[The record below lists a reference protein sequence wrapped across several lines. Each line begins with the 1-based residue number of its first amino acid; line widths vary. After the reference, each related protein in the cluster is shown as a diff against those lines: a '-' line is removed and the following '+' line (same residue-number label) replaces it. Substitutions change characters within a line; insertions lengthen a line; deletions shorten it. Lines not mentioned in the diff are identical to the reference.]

1 MVSTRGKPCAASSE
15 GMEGQDEI
23 ETDEVDIIGMK
34 VKAMPRIM
42 MVLWQ
47 HIFHEPYS
55 FIFIRPV
62 PPLPLILIF
71 LTFFFFK
78 KNIYNLNCTLL
89 KDRFSKFWTKG
100 MKCGAA

>member
-1 MVSTRGKPCAASSE
+1 MNVYHEIRGRLLELPPSEPQWLQALLRACDCDFVWAATRGKPCAASSSE

-23 ETDEVDIIGMK
+23 GTDEVDIIGMK

-55 FIFIRPV
+55 FIFIRPYH
-62 PPLPLILIF
+62 L
-71 LTFFFFK
+71 
-78 KNIYNLNCTLL
+78 
-89 KDRFSKFWTKG
+89 S
-100 MKCGAA
+100 